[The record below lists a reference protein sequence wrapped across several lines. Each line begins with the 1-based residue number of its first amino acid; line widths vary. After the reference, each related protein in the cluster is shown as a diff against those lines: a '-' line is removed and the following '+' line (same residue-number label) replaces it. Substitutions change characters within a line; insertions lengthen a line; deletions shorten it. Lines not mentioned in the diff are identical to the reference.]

1 MASPGS
7 PGALGAHGIALVG
20 TSVAAR
26 DGVTIDARTA
36 HPAEKPPSTKIVCPV
51 T

>member
-20 TSVAAR
+20 ASVAAR
-26 DGVTIDARTA
+26 DGVTIEASPA
-36 HPAEKPPSTKIVCPV
+36 QPAE
-51 T
+51 